1 MKSHIFKL
9 QNGSEVELDDV
20 DMQQIHDYFQQ
31 QSTADYVRENYP
43 DLTEKEVQTYA
54 ADIRKRMDK
63 YGCGEDEAVEHIIR
77 NRGSMDNI
85 MEAMVLK
92 VVDETHD
99 GILSLDVLRK
109 NNISFTKEVR
119 DAVYD
124 LIDKGILKRRDCEN
138 FAVERTGNTRSR
150 YGEQK
155 FFNNY
160 IHLTKKQ
167 LEEKISE
174 RNNHVHGLVMHI
186 MDDIGCCINSVHI
199 SDEEEGIQYFNK
211 TYNDEYSYA
220 FTILD

>member
-1 MKSHIFKL
+1 
-9 QNGSEVELDDV
+9 
-20 DMQQIHDYFQQ
+20 
-31 QSTADYVRENYP
+31 
-43 DLTEKEVQTYA
+43 
-54 ADIRKRMDK
+54 
-63 YGCGEDEAVEHIIR
+63 
-77 NRGSMDNI
+77 MDNI

-155 FFNNY
+155 FFNSY

-167 LEEKISE
+167 LEEKILE
-174 RNNHVHGLVMHI
+174 WNNHVHGLVIHI

-199 SDEEEGIQYFNK
+199 SDKEEGIQYFNK